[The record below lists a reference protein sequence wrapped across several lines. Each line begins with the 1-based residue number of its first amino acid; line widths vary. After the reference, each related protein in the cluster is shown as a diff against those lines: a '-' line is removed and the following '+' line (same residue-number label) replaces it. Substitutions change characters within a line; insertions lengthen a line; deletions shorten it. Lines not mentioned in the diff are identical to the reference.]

1 MDDLTD
7 ADFRALASFRLAVRR
22 FLHFSETAAHAEELE
37 PQQHQML
44 LAIRAHTE
52 GDSTGPNVGQL
63 AEHLLLRHHS
73 AVGLLDRLEQ
83 RGLVERVRTDVDR
96 RQVHVR
102 LTALGAQKLQR
113 LSSLHRAEL
122 VTSGPQLVQALRGVL
137 EGQHEAVR

>member
-7 ADFRALASFRLAVRR
+7 ADYHALAEFRLAVRR

-37 PQQHQML
+37 PQQHQMML
-44 LAIRAHTE
+44 TIRALTDA
-52 GDSTGPNVGQL
+52 DSTGPNVGQL

-83 RGLVERVRTDVDR
+83 RGLVERARTDADR
-96 RQVHVR
+96 RQVRVH
-102 LTALGAQKLQR
+102 LTVLGAEKLHR
-113 LSSLHRAEL
+113 LSNVHRAEL
-122 VTSGPQLVQALRGVL
+122 LTSGPQLVKALRGLL